1 METNKYFHRPGV
13 DDKKEQ
19 QQNNIN
25 QSYIPQPNQISNSN
39 VKPQASTTSQ
49 TNMVPSLKHG
59 TEISQTHQ
67 MNNNGPIKHPK
78 RKGIFLGI
86 AVICIALV
94 GLSVVA
100 ISLSKRKNQFKKHD
114 SMGKSASDQKTEID
128 NTIDNSYDETEETS
142 QTPEDKSNEK
152 ALVEDKMDT
161 EVDVSNA
168 ESYFNNYSEV
178 ISVEKAD
185 VATGVHTEKSSI
197 QELEGRGFDEY
208 EILTHYSMNG
218 DYYDEDEVISD
229 SSSDKHPMYETYYY
243 NSSGELW
250 KIMLIDDEI
259 VANPISYNLQFK
271 QSTSV
276 VISESEHVMSYDC
289 YSNSFYKTIPEKSE
303 LLVITEETIDTKILD
318 NYTFE
323 KIDKIFEDENKN
335 SNEQTTE

>member
-1 METNKYFHRPGV
+1 MESNNNFHASDEDEKNTGQQNTNQQGNPI
-13 DDKKEQ
+13 Q
-19 QQNNIN
+19 QQKMTQQQKPMYQQKQKKGQFAWILVLAFLAIGTVVLAFNYNNIID
-25 QSYIPQPNQISNSN
+25 YFT
-39 VKPQASTTSQ
+39 KDDTSD
-49 TNMVPSLKHG
+49 S
-59 TEISQTHQ
+59 
-67 MNNNGPIKHPK
+67 
-78 RKGIFLGI
+78 
-86 AVICIALV
+86 
-94 GLSVVA
+94 
-100 ISLSKRKNQFKKHD
+100 SLSKGTGNYEGVND
-114 SMGKSASDQKTEID
+114 G
-128 NTIDNSYDETEETS
+128 
-142 QTPEDKSNEK
+142 PKSNPSESSESGDSSESGMTTDTTTEL
-152 ALVEDKMDT
+152 ADSET
-161 EVDVSNA
+161 EVDIDDA
-168 ESYFNNYSEV
+168 ESYFSNYSKV
-178 ISVEKAD
+178 LSVEKAD
-185 VATGVHTEKSSI
+185 EAAGVHTEETSTK
-197 QELEGRGFDEY
+197 ELEKRGFDEY